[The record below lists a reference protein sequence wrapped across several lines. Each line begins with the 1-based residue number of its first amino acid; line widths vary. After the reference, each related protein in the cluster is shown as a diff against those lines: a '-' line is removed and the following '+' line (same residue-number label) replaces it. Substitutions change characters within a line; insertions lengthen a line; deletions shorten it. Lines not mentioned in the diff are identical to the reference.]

1 MKLLIALA
9 AWSFSTLASGQVLV
23 RASPNMGLSVSLK
36 MADSQPAVDY
46 VVIQPSGEKSTA
58 TAQPI
63 NNGELAGAVYYPFD
77 FTNAGKHLGTY
88 RWTATVN
95 GKEIANGSFEYRKS
109 PDGFLLY
116 SAD

>member
-1 MKLLIALA
+1 MKMLIALTA
-9 AWSFSTLASGQVLV
+9 LSLSTFASGQVLV
-23 RASPNMGLSVSLK
+23 RASPNMGLNVSLK
-36 MADSQPAVDY
+36 MADSQPAFDF

-63 NNGELAGAVYYPFD
+63 NNGDRSGAVYYPFD

-88 RWTATVN
+88 RWTATAN
-95 GKEIANGSFEYRKS
+95 GKEVASGSFEYKKS

-116 SAD
+116 SSY